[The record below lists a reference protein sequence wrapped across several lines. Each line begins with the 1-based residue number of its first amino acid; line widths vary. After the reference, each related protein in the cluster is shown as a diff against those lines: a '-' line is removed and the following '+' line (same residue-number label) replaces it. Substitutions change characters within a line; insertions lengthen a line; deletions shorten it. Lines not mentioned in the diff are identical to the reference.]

1 MLHLWGAWTSCSRL
15 LEKQYSTGAP
25 CLTAQRVQQC
35 YVSSFLSVS
44 LWDGCVVARR
54 CRERERESPSK
65 DLLAVSDVEH
75 TANALHLLVR
85 TRGFR
90 IGRIWLKDF
99 RGFFVFHQHTVHTIQ
114 CTKKR
119 IYIYIYIMRNSNSC
133 SKLSRP
139 SRYDRGAL
147 QFFRDRVCV
156 CMCSSCSSWQFVFL
170 DAAHAHRQT
179 EQSSYIPFVF
189 RACLSRNPPLK

>member
-1 MLHLWGAWTSCSRL
+1 MVVHRRFRSCPNCGSSSAIVL
-15 LEKQYSTGAP
+15 P
-25 CLTAQRVQQC
+25 QRVP
-35 YVSSFLSVS
+35 VGRL
-44 LWDGCVVARR
+44 R
-54 CRERERESPSK
+54 CSQTLPRERERESPSK

-114 CTKKR
+114 CTKKE
-119 IYIYIYIMRNSNSC
+119 YIYIYIMRNSNSW

-139 SRYDRGAL
+139 SLYDRGAL